1 MEIEKLQSIIES
13 ILFAS
18 GEPVKLAKLMK
29 ILSITLEE
37 TEKMLEVLNEKYS
50 LSQSGLSLLKKGQE
64 VQLASKADNAEFVEN
79 LVKSEL
85 TDALSPAAM
94 EVASIIAYRGPI
106 SKAEIEQIR
115 GVNCAYTLRNLL
127 LRGLIERNDNPRD
140 NRGYV
145 YAITFDFLKKLGV
158 SEVKNLPEYAT
169 LSVDSR
175 INSLIEIDEQNA
187 SAGAIAQEKE
197 IEN

>member
-1 MEIEKLQSIIES
+1 MQSIIES